1 MPSGSSKQL
10 PAKLLSLLFFLVVVS
25 AIEFFHAKE
34 LTYLKN
40 ESYSEAKKQLSIIR
54 SRIEAAIVSDMYIL
68 NNFSTLVTINPDGE
82 VKNWDKIAEN
92 IIEDGFHIRLIGLA
106 KDDILNF
113 VYPLEGNEQVLGIN
127 YRDHP
132 NQWESVE
139 IARNLGN
146 TFIAGPFE
154 LFQGG
159 QALITRTPI
168 FRDPPFNQN
177 YWGVS
182 SAVIGLDELF
192 EDVGIGKIENKYE
205 LAIRG
210 ANSSGKDGAVFYG
223 TQDVFDNAFAT
234 EQVSFPYGGW
244 YLALSGN
251 EHVLMD
257 VPWYRVH
264 GVRLVGYTLML
275 ILAVAYIMIYRLYR
289 IADSRSMHD
298 ELTMLP
304 NRRYFMYSL
313 KQAFKTV
320 QKQKTKTFAVVN
332 IDLDSFKAINDTYG
346 HAAGDKVLIECAKR
360 IKSKLRTS
368 DIVARMGGDEFLVLL
383 PRIIDEEHVASI
395 TNKLQGAICETPVVY
410 ETHSIYLRISVGWVV
425 YNDSFNDVDGLL
437 KAADEKMYEQKRQ
450 ITSTES

>member
-1 MPSGSSKQL
+1 MPSRSSKQW
-10 PAKLLSLLFFLVVVS
+10 PAKLLSLLFFLSVVS
-25 AIEFFHAKE
+25 AIEFFHAKQ
-34 LTYLKN
+34 LTFLKN

-54 SRIEAAIVSDMYIL
+54 SRIEATIVSDMYVL
-68 NNFSTLVTINPDGE
+68 NNFSTLVTINPNGDQKG
-82 VKNWDKIAEN
+82 WDQIAQN
-92 IIEDGFHIRLIGLA
+92 IIRDGFHIRLIGLA
-106 KDDILNF
+106 ENDVLNF
-113 VYPLEGNEQVLGIN
+113 VYPMEGNEQILGID
-127 YRDHP
+127 YRDYP
-132 NQWESVE
+132 IQWESVE
-139 IARNLGN
+139 IARNIGN

-168 FRDPPFNQN
+168 FRDPPFNQD

-182 SAVIGLDELF
+182 SAVIDLDELF
-192 EDVGIGKIENKYE
+192 EDVGVGKIEKKYE

-210 ANSSGKDGAVFYG
+210 ANSAGKEGAVFYG
-223 TQDVFDNAFAT
+223 KQDVFNNAFTT
-234 EQVSFPYGGW
+234 EQVNFPYGGW

-257 VPWYRVH
+257 VPWYRIQI
-264 GVRLVGYTLML
+264 VRLVGYTLML
-275 ILAVAYIMIYRLYR
+275 VLAMAFFTIYRLYR

-320 QKQKTKTFAVVN
+320 KKQKTKSFAVVN
-332 IDLDSFKAINDTYG
+332 IDLDGFKAINDTYG
-346 HAAGDKVLIECAKR
+346 HVAGDKVLIECAKR

-383 PRIIDEEHVASI
+383 PRIVDEQHVASI
-395 TNKLQGAICETPVVY
+395 TKKLQCAICETPVVY
-410 ETHSIYLRISVGWVV
+410 ESHSIYLKISVGWVS
-425 YNDSFNDVDGLL
+425 YDDSFNDVDGLL
-437 KAADEKMYEQKRQ
+437 KAADDKMYQQKRQ
-450 ITSTES
+450 VI

>member
-1 MPSGSSKQL
+1 MPSGSSKQWS
-10 PAKLLSLLFFLVVVS
+10 ARVISFLFFLAIVS
-25 AIEFFHAKE
+25 AIEFFHAKQ
-34 LTYLKN
+34 LTFLKN

-68 NNFSTLVTINPDGE
+68 NNFSTLVTMNPDGE

-92 IIEDGFHIRLIGLA
+92 IIQDGFHIRLIGLA

-113 VYPLEGNEQVLGIN
+113 VYPLEGNEQILGIN

-139 IARNLGN
+139 IARDLGN

-168 FRDPPFNQN
+168 FRDPPFNKD

-192 EDVGIGKIENKYE
+192 QDVGIGKIENKYE

-223 TQDVFDNAFAT
+223 TQDVFDKAFAT
-234 EQVSFPYGGW
+234 EQVSFPHGGW
-244 YLALSGN
+244 YLALAGN

-257 VPWYRVH
+257 KPWYRIQA
-264 GVRLVGYTLML
+264 VRLVGYSIML
-275 ILAVAYIMIYRLYR
+275 VLAFAFFTIYRLYR

-313 KQAFKTV
+313 KQAFKVT
-320 QKQKTKTFAVVN
+320 QKQRSRTFAVVN
-332 IDLDSFKAINDTYG
+332 IDLDGFKAINDTYG
-346 HAAGDKVLIECAKR
+346 HAAGDQVLIECANR
-360 IKSKLRTS
+360 IRSELRVS
-368 DIVARMGGDEFLVLL
+368 DIVARIGGDEFLVLL
-383 PRIIDEEHVASI
+383 PRIIDDQHVSSI
-395 TNKLQGAICETPVVY
+395 VTKLRKAICSAPVVY
-410 ETHSIYLRISVGWVV
+410 EAHSIYLRISVGWVIHNNN
-425 YNDSFNDVDGLL
+425 YNDVDALL

-450 ITSTES
+450 VI

>member
-1 MPSGSSKQL
+1 MPSGSSKQW
-10 PAKLLSLLFFLVVVS
+10 PAKLLSLLFFLVVMS
-25 AIEFFHAKE
+25 AIEFFHSKE
-34 LTYLKN
+34 LSYLKD

-82 VKNWDKIAEN
+82 VKNWDKIAES
-92 IIEDGFHIRLIGLA
+92 IIKDGFHIRLIGLA

-113 VYPLEGNEQVLGIN
+113 VYPMEGNEQILGIN
-127 YRDHP
+127 YRDYP
-132 NQWESVE
+132 DQWESVE

-168 FRDPPFNQN
+168 FRDPPFNED

-182 SAVIGLDELF
+182 SAVISLDELF

-223 TQDVFDNAFAT
+223 SQDVFDNAFVT

-251 EHVLMD
+251 EHVLMG
-257 VPWYRVH
+257 VQWYRIQA
-264 GVRLVGYTLML
+264 VRLVGYTIML
-275 ILAVAYIMIYRLYR
+275 VLAFAFFTIYRLYR

-313 KQAFKTV
+313 KQAFKVT
-320 QKQKTKTFAVVN
+320 QKQRARTFAVVN
-332 IDLDSFKAINDTYG
+332 IDLDGFKAINDTFG
-346 HAAGDKVLIECAKR
+346 HAAGDQVLIECANR
-360 IKSKLRTS
+360 IKSELRGS
-368 DIVARMGGDEFLVLL
+368 DIVARIGGDEFLVLL
-383 PRIIDEEHVASI
+383 PRIIDDQHVSSI
-395 TNKLQGAICETPVVY
+395 VAKLRRAICSTPVVY
-410 ETHSIYLRISVGWVV
+410 DTHSIYLRISVGWVIHNNN
-425 YNDSFNDVDGLL
+425 YSGVDALL

-450 ITSTES
+450 IL

>member
-1 MPSGSSKQL
+1 MPSGSSKQW
-10 PAKLLSLLFFLVVVS
+10 PAKLLSLLLFLVVVT
-25 AIEFFHAKE
+25 AIEVFHAKQ
-34 LTYLKN
+34 LTFLKN

-68 NNFSTLVTINPDGE
+68 NNLSTLVTINPESDM
-82 VKNWDKIAEN
+82 KSWDKIAEN
-92 IIEDGFHIRLIGLA
+92 IIRDGFHIRLIGLA

-113 VYPLEGNEQVLGIN
+113 VYPMEGNEQILGIN
-127 YRDHP
+127 YRDYP

-168 FRDPPFNQN
+168 FRDPPFNQD

-192 EDVGIGKIENKYE
+192 EDVGIGKIENKYK

-257 VPWYRVH
+257 EPWYRIQA
-264 GVRLVGYTLML
+264 VRLVGYSIML
-275 ILAVAYIMIYRLYR
+275 VLAIAFFTIYRLYR

-313 KQAFKTV
+313 RQAFTTT
-320 QKQKTKTFAVVN
+320 QKQRARTFAVVN
-332 IDLDSFKAINDTYG
+332 IDLDGFKAINDTFG
-346 HAAGDKVLIECAKR
+346 HAAGDQVLVECAKR
-360 IKSKLRTS
+360 IKSELRGS
-368 DIVARMGGDEFLVLL
+368 DIVARIGGDEFLVLL
-383 PRIIDEEHVASI
+383 PRIIDDQHVSSI
-395 TNKLQGAICETPVVY
+395 VAKLRKAICTTPVVY
-410 ETHSIYLRISVGWVV
+410 ETHSIYLRISVGWVIHDNN
-425 YNDSFNDVDGLL
+425 YDDVDGLL

-450 ITSTES
+450 VM

>member
-1 MPSGSSKQL
+1 MPSGSSKQW
-10 PAKLLSLLFFLVVVS
+10 PAKLLSLLFFLVVMS
-25 AIEFFHAKE
+25 AIEFFHSKE
-34 LTYLKN
+34 LSYLKD

-68 NNFSTLVTINPDGE
+68 NNLSTLVTINPDGDM
-82 VKNWDKIAEN
+82 KSWNKIAEN
-92 IIEDGFHIRLIGLA
+92 IIRDGFHIRLIGLA
-106 KDDILNF
+106 EDDILNF
-113 VYPLEGNEQVLGIN
+113 VYPMEGNEQILGID

-132 NQWESVE
+132 TQWESVE
-139 IARNLGN
+139 IARNIGN
-146 TFIAGPFE
+146 TVIAGPFE

-159 QALITRTPI
+159 QAIITRTPI
-168 FRDPPFNQN
+168 FRDPPFNQD

-182 SAVIGLDELF
+182 SAVISLDELF
-192 EDVGIGKIENKYE
+192 EDVGIGILENKYK

-223 TQDVFDNAFAT
+223 SQDVFDNAFVT

-257 VPWYRVH
+257 VQWYRIQA
-264 GVRLVGYTLML
+264 VRLVGYTIMLML
-275 ILAVAYIMIYRLYR
+275 AFAFFTIYRLYR

-313 KQAFKTV
+313 KQAFKVT
-320 QKQKTKTFAVVN
+320 QKQRARTFAVVN
-332 IDLDSFKAINDTYG
+332 IDLDGFKAINDTFG
-346 HAAGDKVLIECAKR
+346 HAAGDQVLIECANR
-360 IKSKLRTS
+360 IKSELRGS
-368 DIVARMGGDEFLVLL
+368 DIVARIGGDEFLVLL
-383 PRIIDEEHVASI
+383 PRIIDDQHVSSI
-395 TNKLQGAICETPVVY
+395 VAKLRRAICSTPVVY
-410 ETHSIYLRISVGWVV
+410 DTHSIYLRISVGWVIHNNN
-425 YNDSFNDVDGLL
+425 YSDVDALL

-450 ITSTES
+450 IL

>member
-1 MPSGSSKQL
+1 MPSGSSKQWS
-10 PAKLLSLLFFLVVVS
+10 AKVVSFLFFLAIVS
-25 AIEFFHAKE
+25 AIEFFHAKQ
-34 LTYLKN
+34 LTFLKN
-40 ESYSEAKKQLSIIR
+40 ESYSEGKKQLSIIR

-92 IIEDGFHIRLIGLA
+92 IIQDGFHIRLIGLA

-113 VYPLEGNEQVLGIN
+113 VYPMEGNEQILGIN
-127 YRDHP
+127 YRDYP

-168 FRDPPFNQN
+168 FRDPPFNQD

-210 ANSSGKDGAVFYG
+210 ANSSGKDGPVFYG

-244 YLALSGN
+244 YLALSGS

-257 VPWYRVH
+257 VPWYRVQA
-264 GVRLVGYTLML
+264 VRLVGYSIML
-275 ILAVAYIMIYRLYR
+275 VLAIAFMTIYRLYL

-313 KQAFKTV
+313 KQAFKTT
-320 QKQKTKTFAVVN
+320 QKQRARTFAVVN
-332 IDLDSFKAINDTYG
+332 IDLDGFKAINDTFG
-346 HAAGDKVLIECAKR
+346 HAAGDQVLVECAKR
-360 IKSKLRTS
+360 IKSELRGS
-368 DIVARMGGDEFLVLL
+368 DIVARIGGDEFLVLL
-383 PRIIDEEHVASI
+383 PRIIDDQHVSWIVA
-395 TNKLQGAICETPVVY
+395 KLRKVICTTPVVY
-410 ETHSIYLRISVGWVV
+410 ETHSIYLRISVGWVIHNNN
-425 YNDSFNDVDGLL
+425 YDDVDALL

-450 ITSTES
+450 VM

>member
-1 MPSGSSKQL
+1 MPSRSSKQW
-10 PAKLLSLLFFLVVVS
+10 PAKLLSLLFFLSVVS
-25 AIEFFHAKE
+25 AIEFFHAKQ
-34 LTYLKN
+34 LTFLKN

-54 SRIEAAIVSDMYIL
+54 SRIEATIVSDMYVL
-68 NNFSTLVTINPDGE
+68 NNFSTLVTINPNGDQKG
-82 VKNWDKIAEN
+82 WDQIAQN
-92 IIEDGFHIRLIGLA
+92 IIRDGFHIRLIGLA
-106 KDDILNF
+106 ENDVLNF
-113 VYPLEGNEQVLGIN
+113 VYPMEGNEQILGID
-127 YRDHP
+127 YRDYP
-132 NQWESVE
+132 IQWESVE
-139 IARNLGN
+139 IARNIGN

-168 FRDPPFNQN
+168 FRDPPFNQD

-182 SAVIGLDELF
+182 SAVIDLDELF
-192 EDVGIGKIENKYE
+192 EDVGVGKIEKKYE

-210 ANSSGKDGAVFYG
+210 ANSAGKEGAVFYG
-223 TQDVFDNAFAT
+223 TQDVFNNAFTT
-234 EQVSFPYGGW
+234 EQVNFPYGGW

-257 VPWYRVH
+257 VPWYRIQI
-264 GVRLVGYTLML
+264 VRLVGYTLML
-275 ILAVAYIMIYRLYR
+275 VLAMAFFTIYRLYR

-320 QKQKTKTFAVVN
+320 KKQKTKSFAVVN
-332 IDLDSFKAINDTYG
+332 IDLDGFKAINDTYG
-346 HAAGDKVLIECAKR
+346 HVAGDKVLIECAKR

-383 PRIIDEEHVASI
+383 PRIVDEQHVASI
-395 TNKLQGAICETPVVY
+395 TKKLQCAICETPVVY
-410 ETHSIYLRISVGWVV
+410 ESHSIYLRISVGWVS
-425 YNDSFNDVDGLL
+425 YDDSFNDVDGLL
-437 KAADEKMYEQKRQ
+437 KAADDKMYQQKRQ
-450 ITSTES
+450 VI

>member
-1 MPSGSSKQL
+1 MPSGSSKQWS
-10 PAKLLSLLFFLVVVS
+10 AKVVSFLFFLAIVS
-25 AIEFFHAKE
+25 AIEFFHAKQ
-34 LTYLKN
+34 LTFLKN
-40 ESYSEAKKQLSIIR
+40 ESYSEGKKQLSIIR

-92 IIEDGFHIRLIGLA
+92 IIQDGFHIRLIGLA

-113 VYPLEGNEQVLGIN
+113 VYPMEGNEQILGIN
-127 YRDHP
+127 YRDYP

-168 FRDPPFNQN
+168 FRDPPFNQD

-182 SAVIGLDELF
+182 SAVIGLHELF

-210 ANSSGKDGAVFYG
+210 ANSSGKDGPVFYG

-244 YLALSGN
+244 YLALSGS

-257 VPWYRVH
+257 VPWYRVQA
-264 GVRLVGYTLML
+264 VRLVGYSIML
-275 ILAVAYIMIYRLYR
+275 VLAIAFITIYRLYL

-313 KQAFKTV
+313 KQAFKTT
-320 QKQKTKTFAVVN
+320 QKQRARTFAVVN
-332 IDLDSFKAINDTYG
+332 IDLDGFKAINDTFG
-346 HAAGDKVLIECAKR
+346 HAAGDQVLVECAKR
-360 IKSKLRTS
+360 IKSELRGS
-368 DIVARMGGDEFLVLL
+368 DIVARIGGDEFLV
-383 PRIIDEEHVASI
+383 
-395 TNKLQGAICETPVVY
+395 
-410 ETHSIYLRISVGWVV
+410 
-425 YNDSFNDVDGLL
+425 
-437 KAADEKMYEQKRQ
+437 
-450 ITSTES
+450 

>member
-1 MPSGSSKQL
+1 MPSGSSKQW
-10 PAKLLSLLFFLVVVS
+10 PAKLLSLLFFLVVMS
-25 AIEFFHAKE
+25 AIEFFHSKE
-34 LTYLKN
+34 LSYLKD

-68 NNFSTLVTINPDGE
+68 NNLSTLVTINPDGDM
-82 VKNWDKIAEN
+82 KSWNKIAEN
-92 IIEDGFHIRLIGLA
+92 IIRDGFHIRLIGLA
-106 KDDILNF
+106 EDDILNF
-113 VYPLEGNEQVLGIN
+113 VYPMEGNEQILGID

-132 NQWESVE
+132 TQWESVE
-139 IARNLGN
+139 IARNIGN
-146 TFIAGPFE
+146 TVIAGPFE

-159 QALITRTPI
+159 QAIITRTPI
-168 FRDPPFNQN
+168 FRDPPFNQD

-182 SAVIGLDELF
+182 SAVISLDELF
-192 EDVGIGKIENKYE
+192 EDVGIGILENKYK

-223 TQDVFDNAFAT
+223 SQDVFDNAFVT

-257 VPWYRVH
+257 VQWYRIQA
-264 GVRLVGYTLML
+264 VRLVGYTIMLML
-275 ILAVAYIMIYRLYR
+275 AFAFFTIYRLYR

-313 KQAFKTV
+313 KQAFKVT
-320 QKQKTKTFAVVN
+320 QKQRARTFAVVN
-332 IDLDSFKAINDTYG
+332 IDLDGFKAINDTFG
-346 HAAGDKVLIECAKR
+346 HAAGDQVLIECANR
-360 IKSKLRTS
+360 IKSELRGS
-368 DIVARMGGDEFLVLL
+368 GIVARIGGDEFLVLL
-383 PRIIDEEHVASI
+383 PRIIDDQHVSSI
-395 TNKLQGAICETPVVY
+395 VAKLRRAICSTPVVY
-410 ETHSIYLRISVGWVV
+410 DTHSIYLRISVGWVIHNNN
-425 YNDSFNDVDGLL
+425 YSDVDALL

-450 ITSTES
+450 IL

>member
-1 MPSGSSKQL
+1 MPSRSSKQW
-10 PAKLLSLLFFLVVVS
+10 PAKLLSLLFFLSVVS
-25 AIEFFHAKE
+25 AIEFFHAKQ
-34 LTYLKN
+34 LTFLKN

-54 SRIEAAIVSDMYIL
+54 SRIEATIVSDMYVL
-68 NNFSTLVTINPDGE
+68 NNFSTLVTINPNGDQKG
-82 VKNWDKIAEN
+82 WDQIAQN
-92 IIEDGFHIRLIGLA
+92 ILRDGFHIRLIGLA
-106 KDDILNF
+106 ENDVLNF
-113 VYPLEGNEQVLGIN
+113 VYPMEGNEQILGID
-127 YRDHP
+127 YRDYP
-132 NQWESVE
+132 IQWESVE
-139 IARNLGN
+139 IARNIGN

-168 FRDPPFNQN
+168 FRDPPFNQD

-182 SAVIGLDELF
+182 SAVIDLDELF
-192 EDVGIGKIENKYE
+192 EDVGVGKIEKKYE

-210 ANSSGKDGAVFYG
+210 ANSAGKEGAVFYG
-223 TQDVFDNAFAT
+223 KQDVFNNAFTT
-234 EQVSFPYGGW
+234 EQVNFPYGGW

-257 VPWYRVH
+257 VPWYRIQI
-264 GVRLVGYTLML
+264 VRLVGYTLML
-275 ILAVAYIMIYRLYR
+275 VLAMAFFTIYRLYR

-320 QKQKTKTFAVVN
+320 KKQKTKSFAVVN
-332 IDLDSFKAINDTYG
+332 IDLDGFKAINDTYG
-346 HAAGDKVLIECAKR
+346 HVAGDKVLIECAKR

-383 PRIIDEEHVASI
+383 PRIVDEQHVASI
-395 TNKLQGAICETPVVY
+395 TKKLQCAICETPVVY
-410 ETHSIYLRISVGWVV
+410 ESHSIYLRISVGWVS
-425 YNDSFNDVDGLL
+425 YDDSFNDVDGLL
-437 KAADEKMYEQKRQ
+437 KAADDKMYQQKRQ
-450 ITSTES
+450 VI

>member
-1 MPSGSSKQL
+1 MPSGSSKQWS
-10 PAKLLSLLFFLVVVS
+10 AKVISFLFFLTIVS
-25 AIEFFHAKE
+25 AIEFFHAKQ
-34 LTYLKN
+34 LTFLKN

-54 SRIEAAIVSDMYIL
+54 SRIEATIVSDMYIL
-68 NNFSTLVTINPDGE
+68 NNFSTLVTINPDGD

-92 IIEDGFHIRLIGLA
+92 IIQDGFHIRLIGLA

-113 VYPLEGNEQVLGIN
+113 VYPMESNEQILGID

-132 NQWESVE
+132 IQWESVE
-139 IARNLGN
+139 IARSIGN

-182 SAVIGLDELF
+182 SAAIDLDELF

-210 ANSSGKDGAVFYG
+210 ANSSGKDGDVFYG
-223 TQDVFDNAFAT
+223 SQDVFDNAFAT

-257 VPWYRVH
+257 VPWYRVQV
-264 GVRLVGYTLML
+264 VRLVGYTIML
-275 ILAVAYIMIYRLYR
+275 VLAIAFITIYRLYR

-313 KQAFKTV
+313 NQAFKTT
-320 QKQKTKTFAVVN
+320 QKQRARTFAVVN
-332 IDLDSFKAINDTYG
+332 IDLDGFKAINDTFG
-346 HAAGDKVLIECAKR
+346 HAAGDQVLVECARR
-360 IKSKLRTS
+360 IKRELRVS
-368 DIVARMGGDEFLVLL
+368 DIVARIGGDEFLVLL
-383 PRIIDEEHVASI
+383 PRIIDKQHVSSI
-395 TNKLQGAICETPVVY
+395 VDKLRSAICTTPVVY
-410 ETHSIYLRISVGWVV
+410 ETHSIYLRISVGWVIHNNN
-425 YNDSFNDVDGLL
+425 YNDVDALL

-450 ITSTES
+450 VM